1 MNTAQIIAAFVIAV
15 TFVMLVIRFAN
26 RAYTDDVVKVPRHVP
41 MGEVDHFTPQEVYNW
56 VVYITKLTGRGY
68 IDQMNWNPNSIHTD
82 LLRDLYMVN
91 MLRGEAEIDDWFNR
105 VGDVHDLDTS
115 IVNMPI

>member
-1 MNTAQIIAAFVIAV
+1 LNTAQIIAAFVIAV
-15 TFVMLVIRFAN
+15 TFVMMVIRFAN

-105 VGDVHDLDTS
+105 VGDAHDLDTS
-115 IVNMPI
+115 IVDMPI

>member
-15 TFVMLVIRFAN
+15 TFVMMVIRFGK

-105 VGDVHDLDTS
+105 VGDAHNLDTS
-115 IVNMPI
+115 IVDMPI

>member
-1 MNTAQIIAAFVIAV
+1 
-15 TFVMLVIRFAN
+15 
-26 RAYTDDVVKVPRHVP
+26 

-105 VGDVHDLDTS
+105 VGDAHNLDTS
-115 IVNMPI
+115 IVDMPI